1 MTRLIG
7 RRCKDSNVLSQPVL
21 IGRGLDLASLNT
33 YTCPVQ
39 LSRCKRSLKLSPF
52 PVRTAEGPHPF
63 PFRTRP
69 LSPPAPMVLLGR
81 PSGRVG
87 PCRKT
92 FSVARGCLNLAQRR
106 SPVAQWQST
115 RLLTEGLLV
124 RVQPG
129 EPDFKPPISA
139 VFCFIAAPPG
149 CSGGVVAFPGSMTF
163 VLNRVSVRTH
173 TLRPRC
179 SSSIPRPTTKRLGVR
194 AIRARCTRDPHHPHA
209 CFRFCLRGSSRLIV
223 RFQACHRVLRDR

>member
-1 MTRLIG
+1 
-7 RRCKDSNVLSQPVL
+7 VL

-87 PCRKT
+87 PCRKA
-92 FSVARGCLNLAQRR
+92 FELGVASAAP
-106 SPVAQWQST
+106 SSFIVA
-115 RLLTEGLLV
+115 
-124 RVQPG
+124 
-129 EPDFKPPISA
+129 A
-139 VFCFIAAPPG
+139 VFRGPP
-149 CSGGVVAFPGSMTF
+149 FRTPGRWSPLVF
-163 VLNRVSVRTH
+163 
-173 TLRPRC
+173 
-179 SSSIPRPTTKRLGVR
+179 
-194 AIRARCTRDPHHPHA
+194 
-209 CFRFCLRGSSRLIV
+209 F
-223 RFQACHRVLRDR
+223 

>member
-92 FSVARGCLNLAQRR
+92 FELGVASAAPSSFSFIVAAVFRGRFRDAAPGLRPPGRR
-106 SPVAQWQST
+106 LSRRPRRDKQATWPPRAAAPPATPERGAPCRRACRSSPAPRPPRGPSAECGDRKST
-115 RLLTEGLLV
+115 RLNSSHV
-124 RVQPG
+124 
-129 EPDFKPPISA
+129 KISYA
-139 VFCFIAAPPG
+139 VFC
-149 CSGGVVAFPGSMTF
+149 
-163 VLNRVSVRTH
+163 L
-173 TLRPRC
+173 
-179 SSSIPRPTTKRLGVR
+179 KKKKKQR
-194 AIRARCTRDPHHPHA
+194 ASDET
-209 CFRFCLRGSSRLIV
+209 V
-223 RFQACHRVLRDR
+223 

>member
-1 MTRLIG
+1 PRFTQHVYLP
-7 RRCKDSNVLSQPVL
+7 CAAFK
-21 IGRGLDLASLNT
+21 
-33 YTCPVQ
+33 VQ
-39 LSRCKRSLKLSPF
+39 TLLKAF
-52 PVRTAEGPHPF
+52 
-63 PFRTRP
+63 
-69 LSPPAPMVLLGR
+69 
-81 PSGRVG
+81 
-87 PCRKT
+87 T
-92 FSVARGCLNLAQRR
+92 FSGAYSGGATPVPIPNTAVKPSSADGTARATERESRSVPESFYAARGCINLAWRW

-179 SSSIPRPTTKRLGVR
+179 SSSIPRPTTKRLGAR

>member
-1 MTRLIG
+1 MAIAKGIHLFPYRT
-7 RRCKDSNVLSQPVL
+7 Q
-21 IGRGLDLASLNT
+21 
-33 YTCPVQ
+33 
-39 LSRCKRSLKLSPF
+39 KLSP
-52 PVRTAEGPHPF
+52 
-63 PFRTRP
+63 
-69 LSPPAPMVLLGR
+69 SAPMVLGGR
-81 PSGRVG
+81 PPGRVG
-87 PCRKT
+87 RCRISIYS
-92 FSVARGCLNLAQRR
+92 SVAQR
-106 SPVAQWQST
+106 WST

-179 SSSIPRPTTKRLGVR
+179 SSSIPRPTTKRLGAR
-194 AIRARCTRDPHHPHA
+194 AIRARCTRDPNHPHA

>member
-1 MTRLIG
+1 MQTL
-7 RRCKDSNVLSQPVL
+7 
-21 IGRGLDLASLNT
+21 
-33 YTCPVQ
+33 
-39 LSRCKRSLKLSPF
+39 LKAF
-52 PVRTAEGPHPF
+52 
-63 PFRTRP
+63 
-69 LSPPAPMVLLGR
+69 
-81 PSGRVG
+81 
-87 PCRKT
+87 T
-92 FSVARGCLNLAQRR
+92 FSGAYSGGATPVPIPNTAVKPSSADGTARATERESRSVPESFYVARGCLNLAQRR

-194 AIRARCTRDPHHPHA
+194 AIRARCTRDPHHPHD